1 MFELPTTVT
10 VNNREYAIRRSG
22 DFRIVLDCFEV
33 LNDLELSKDE
43 RLIIALYIFYD
54 EFEEIGDILKIEEPV
69 LLELVNEMFSFI
81 SCGAENNASKV
92 NYKAI
97 DWKQDEQLIC
107 SAINKVA
114 GLEVRAEKYIHWWTF
129 MGYFSAIGESALSNI
144 VSIRTKMVKGKK
156 LEKYEREFVQ
166 DNPQY
171 FKWDSR
177 TEEQKEED
185 ELLKKLWNGE
195 EVL

>member
-195 EVL
+195 EIL

>member
-1 MFELPTTVT
+1 MFDLPTTLT
-10 VNNREYAIRRSG
+10 INDKNYAIRRSG

-33 LNDLELSKDE
+33 LNDLEFTQSE
-43 RLIIALYIFYD
+43 RLLIATYIFYED
-54 EFEEIGDILKIEEPV
+54 FNDFDDILKLKEE
-69 LLELVNEMFSFI
+69 ELVELINAMFDFI
-81 SCGAENNASKV
+81 SCGADNNTSKT

-114 GLEVRAEKYIHWWTF
+114 GTEVRALPYVHWWTF
-129 MGYFSAIGESALSNI
+129 MGYFSAIGESALSTI
-144 VSIRTKMVKGKK
+144 VSIRTKMCKGKK
-156 LEKYEREFVQ
+156 LEKYEREFVH

-185 ELLKKLWNGE
+185 ELIKRLWTGE

>member
-33 LNDLELSKDE
+33 LNDVELSKDE

-156 LEKYEREFVQ
+156 LEKYEREFVH
-166 DNPQY
+166 DNPHY

>member
-10 VNNREYAIRRSG
+10 VNNQEYAIRRSG

-33 LNDLELSKDE
+33 LNDYSLTQTE
-43 RLIIALYIFYD
+43 RLLVSAFIFYED
-54 EFEEIGDILKIEEPV
+54 FTEFDDILKVGEPN
-69 LLELVNEMFSFI
+69 LVALINAMFDFI
-81 SCGAENNASKV
+81 SCGADNNTSRTQ
-92 NYKAI
+92 YKAI
-97 DWKQDEQLIC
+97 DWHQDEQLIC

-114 GLEVRAEKYIHWWTF
+114 GTEVRALPYLHWWTF
-129 MGYFSAIGESALSNI
+129 MGYFSAIGESALSTI

-166 DNPQY
+166 DNPQH

-185 ELLKKLWNGE
+185 ELIKKLWSGE

>member
-1 MFELPTTVT
+1 MFDLPKVLT

-33 LNDLELSKDE
+33 LNDTELSQSE
-43 RLIIALYIFYD
+43 RILVAIYIFYED
-54 EFEEIGDILKIEEPV
+54 FAEFDDILKVKED
-69 LLELVNEMFSFI
+69 ELINLVEAMFDFI
-81 SCGAENNASKV
+81 SCGADNNASKT
-92 NYKAI
+92 NYKAL

-114 GLEVRAEKYIHWWTF
+114 GTEVRALPYLHWWTF
-129 MGYFSAIGESALSNI
+129 MGYFSAIGESALSTI

-156 LEKYEREFVQ
+156 LEKYENEFVR

-171 FKWDSR
+171 FNWDSR

-185 ELLKKLWNGE
+185 EWIRKIWTGE
-195 EVL
+195 EVP